1 MILII
6 THKED
11 FTADFVIEKLNN
23 QDILYYRLNCEELDT
38 INYSYGT
45 ENGFQFIIDNN
56 HKITSVWFRR
66 TKLPELN
73 ITDES
78 ERLYVLGE
86 YDALLQNLYA
96 VLKDKVWMSY
106 PNNVYEAENK
116 LYQIKLAKEIG
127 FQIPETLV
135 TNSHTDL
142 REFYVKHKENIIVKP
157 LHQGRIKYD
166 QKVKTIFTNKIES
179 SLINRMEE
187 FDLTPS
193 IYQEY
198 IEKEYEIRVTVVGD
212 KIFAAKVNSQEIE
225 DTKIDWRKKKSS
237 FKSYVLPTQ
246 ISEKC
251 LDLTK
256 RLNLKFGAIDM
267 IRKPNG
273 EYVFLEINPN
283 GQWVWLETEAGLK
296 ISDEIINLLVQQD
309 VYSKVL

>member
-11 FTADFVIEKLNN
+11 FTADFVIEKLNSRG
-23 QDILYYRLNCEELDT
+23 LPYYRLNCEELDT
-38 INYSYGT
+38 VNYSFGT
-45 ENGFQFIIDNN
+45 ENGLQFIIDNADR
-56 HKITSVWFRR
+56 ITSVWFRR
-66 TKLPELN
+66 TKLPALK

-96 VLKDKVWMSY
+96 VLKDKTWMSY
-106 PNNVYEAENK
+106 PSNVYEAENK

-135 TNSHTDL
+135 TNRHADL
-142 REFYVKHKENIIVKP
+142 REFYDKQNGNIIIKP
-157 LHQGRIKYD
+157 LHQGRIKYN
-166 QKVKTIFTNKIES
+166 QKVKTIFTNKLGS
-179 SLINRMEE
+179 SLIDRMEE

-198 IEKEYEIRVTVVGD
+198 IEKEYEIRVTVVGN
-212 KIFAAKVNSQEIE
+212 KIFAAKVNSQENE
-225 DTKIDWRKKKSS
+225 DTKIDWRKKKAP
-237 FKSYVLPTQ
+237 FKSYELPAQ

-251 LDLTK
+251 LTLTK
-256 RLNLKFGAIDM
+256 RLNLKFGAIDL

-273 EYVFLEINPN
+273 KYVFLEINPN
-283 GQWVWLETEAGLK
+283 GQWVWIETEAGLK
-296 ISDEIINLLVQQD
+296 ISNEIINLLVQQD
-309 VYSKVL
+309 VHSKVF